1 MHARLSGSHCALTVA
16 RFIRWLLAGVLCLC
30 ATFAAWAEQGYFSV
44 RDARTELKDG
54 VYRLDANIDFRFSD
68 EALDALHSGLPFVI
82 NIEVKVE
89 RPRNYLWADTVAE
102 LRQRYRIQFHALSDR
117 YVVHNLNT
125 DTRHSYVALDDALQ
139 AFGTLRD
146 FPMLD
151 RRLLDLGHRYRAGLR
166 ATLDIE
172 ALPTPMRLWAYVS
185 DQWQLDSE
193 WYQWPLLP

>member
-1 MHARLSGSHCALTVA
+1 MHARLSARRCSLTV
-16 RFIRWLLAGVLCLC
+16 IRPITWLMVGWLCLS
-30 ATFAAWAEQGYFSV
+30 APFAVSAEQGYFSV
-44 RDARTELKDG
+44 RDAHTTLKDG

-68 EALDALHSGLPFVI
+68 EALSALHSGLPFVI
-82 NIEVKVE
+82 NIEVKVD
-89 RPRNYLWADTVAE
+89 RPRDYLWADTVAA

-125 DTRHSYVALDDALQ
+125 DTRHSYVALEDALL

-151 RRLLDLGHRYRAGLR
+151 RRLLDLDQTYRAGLR

-185 DQWQLDSE
+185 EQWQLDSE